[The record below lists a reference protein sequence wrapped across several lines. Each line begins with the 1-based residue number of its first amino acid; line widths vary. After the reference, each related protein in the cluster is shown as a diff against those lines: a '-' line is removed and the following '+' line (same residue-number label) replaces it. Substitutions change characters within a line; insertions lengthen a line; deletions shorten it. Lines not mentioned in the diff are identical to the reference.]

1 MKFGADDALRSFD
14 VAAGHSGRPVVK
26 TRLGL
31 AMNPFLTRSLGTVML
46 IVAMSAAVLAAAK
59 SDFSG
64 TWQLNPEMSRFDKE
78 LPAPKSMT
86 LTIEHHEPKLH
97 VEIRSDAKQG
107 SQYLVFDLTID
118 GPEVKETISG
128 VTYTADAYWDDTYGT
143 RLGLYITQQT
153 PNGAVLTNRVMKLGS
168 EGKMVTTVLTVQSQG
183 HKDQVAY

>member
-1 MKFGADDALRSFD
+1 MNSFMK
-14 VAAGHSGRPVVK
+14 
-26 TRLGL
+26 
-31 AMNPFLTRSLGTVML
+31 RSLGIVIL
-46 IVAMSAAVLAAAK
+46 IVAMSGAVLAAAK

-97 VEIRSDAKQG
+97 VEIRSETKQG

-128 VTYTADAYWDDTYGT
+128 VTYTADAYWADTDGT
-143 RLGLYITQQT
+143 RLGLDITQQS

-183 HKDQVAY
+183 HKDQVAYEFFARKH